1 MRIIEELMNRRW
13 ILKSQDPQ
21 LYYEIK
27 DNVEQAKEWLGKA
40 KKLVKSGSRDEQLI
54 AFYSLE
60 LEKRESKLSQLRIQM
75 KRFDDNF

>member
-1 MRIIEELMNRRW
+1 MRREKASKKMKAAFNIA
-13 ILKSQDPQ
+13 